1 MLSITTKIEEDHYQI
16 KLNGEVDIYT
26 VDQLKEAIDDK
37 MKQNPKKI
45 VFDFGDLG
53 YIDSTGI
60 GALIGIKGKYKDT
73 DIKIINLR
81 SNVKKLFE
89 ITGIIRIFSVE

>member
-1 MLSITTKIEEDHYQI
+1 MLSITTKIEQDYYEI

-26 VDQLKEAIDDK
+26 VDQLKAAIDDK

-45 VFDFGDLG
+45 IFDFSDLG

-60 GALIGIKGKYKDT
+60 GALIRIKGKYKDI

-81 SNVKKLFE
+81 SNIKRLFE
-89 ITGIIRIFSVE
+89 ITGIIKIFSVE

>member
-1 MLSITTKIEEDHYQI
+1 MLSITTKIEEDYYEI

-26 VDQLKEAIDDK
+26 VDQLKNTIDDK
-37 MKQNPKKI
+37 MEQNPKNI
-45 VFDFGDLG
+45 VFDFGDLR

-81 SNVKKLFE
+81 SNVKRLFE
-89 ITGIIRIFSVE
+89 ITGIIKIFSVE

>member
-1 MLSITTKIEEDHYQI
+1 MLSITTKIEQDYYQI

-26 VDQLKEAIDDK
+26 VDRLKDAIDDK
-37 MKQNPKKI
+37 MKQNPKNI

-81 SNVKKLFE
+81 SNIKRLFE
-89 ITGIIRIFSVE
+89 ITGIIKIFSV

>member
-1 MLSITTKIEEDHYQI
+1 MLSITTKIEENHYEI

-26 VDQLKEAIDDK
+26 VDQLKDAVDDK
-37 MKQNPKKI
+37 MKQNPKNI
-45 VFDFGDLG
+45 VFDFSELG

-60 GALIGIKGKYKDT
+60 GALIGVKGKYKDT

-81 SNVKKLFE
+81 SNVKRLFE
-89 ITGIIRIFSVE
+89 ITGIIKIFSVE

>member
-1 MLSITTKIEEDHYQI
+1 MLSITTKIEQDYYQI

-26 VDQLKEAIDDK
+26 VDRLKDAIDDK
-37 MKQNPKKI
+37 MKQNPKNI

-73 DIKIINLR
+73 DIKVINLR
-81 SNVKKLFE
+81 SNIKRLFE
-89 ITGIIRIFSVE
+89 ITGIIKIFSVE

>member
-37 MKQNPKKI
+37 MKKNARRWPVPAK
-45 VFDFGDLG
+45 
-53 YIDSTGI
+53 
-60 GALIGIKGKYKDT
+60 
-73 DIKIINLR
+73 
-81 SNVKKLFE
+81 
-89 ITGIIRIFSVE
+89 SV

>member
-1 MLSITTKIEEDHYQI
+1 MLSITTKIEQDYYQI

-26 VDQLKEAIDDK
+26 VDRLKDAIDDK
-37 MKQNPKKI
+37 MKQNPKNI

-81 SNVKKLFE
+81 SNIKRLFE
-89 ITGIIRIFSVE
+89 ITGIIKIFSVE